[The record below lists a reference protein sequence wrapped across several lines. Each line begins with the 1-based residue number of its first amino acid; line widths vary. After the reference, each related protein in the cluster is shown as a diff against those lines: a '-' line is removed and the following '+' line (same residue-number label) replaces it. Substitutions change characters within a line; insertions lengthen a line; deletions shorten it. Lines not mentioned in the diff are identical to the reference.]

1 MKQRLITFRRVM
13 KQTGAHKVLVT
24 YLMFVFIAA
33 WIVLLTE
40 PGITRYGDALWYCYD
55 VISTT
60 GFGDVVV
67 HGFIARMISVAVTVY
82 SLIVIAIMTG
92 VFSNF
97 YTQVIREGQRGTL
110 AAFLDRLEHLPEL
123 SKEELAELSEKVKKY
138 RNGGS

>member
-1 MKQRLITFRRVM
+1 MKQRLITFIRVM
-13 KQTGAHKVLVT
+13 KQTGVHKVLVT

-67 HGFIARMISVAVTVY
+67 HGFIARTISVAVTVY

>member
-1 MKQRLITFRRVM
+1 MKRRWITFIRII
-13 KQTGAHKVLVT
+13 KETGAHKVLLI
-24 YLMFVFIAA
+24 YLLFVFIAA

-67 HGFIARMISVAVTVY
+67 CGFVARTLSVAVTVY
-82 SLIVIAIMTG
+82 TLIVTAILTG

-97 YTQVIREGQRGTL
+97 YMQVIRERQHGTI
-110 AAFLDRLEHLPEL
+110 AAFLDSLEHLPEL
-123 SKEELAELSEKVKKY
+123 SKEELT
-138 RNGGS
+138 

>member
-1 MKQRLITFRRVM
+1 M
-13 KQTGAHKVLVT
+13 VT
-24 YLMFVFIAA
+24 YLLFVIIAA
-33 WIVLLTE
+33 WIILLTE
-40 PGITRYGDALWYCYD
+40 PGITKYGDALWYCYD

-67 HGFIARMISVAVTVY
+67 HGFIARTISVAVTVY

-97 YTQVIREGQRGTL
+97 YMLVIEEEQNGTID
-110 AAFLDRLEHLPEL
+110 AFLDKLERLPEL

-138 RNGGS
+138 KNKL

>member
-1 MKQRLITFRRVM
+1 M
-13 KQTGAHKVLVT
+13 KQTGAQKVLVT
-24 YLMFVFIAA
+24 YLLFVFIAA

-67 HGFIARMISVAVTVY
+67 RGFVARMISVAVTVY

-97 YTQVIREGQRGTL
+97 YTQVIREGQRETL

-123 SKEELAELSEKVKKY
+123 SKEELAELSEKVKEY
-138 RNGGS
+138 RSGRN